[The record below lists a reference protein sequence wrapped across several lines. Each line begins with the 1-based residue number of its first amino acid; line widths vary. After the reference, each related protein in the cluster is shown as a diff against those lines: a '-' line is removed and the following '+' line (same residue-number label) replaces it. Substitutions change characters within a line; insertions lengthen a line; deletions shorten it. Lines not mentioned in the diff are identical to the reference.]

1 MFPKAILEH
10 VDNATTKFTPSIAN
24 GLAVEHLQYV
34 EEYVDRVFW
43 LTAAGFPPGLE
54 YRGCRKCTP
63 LEEYE
68 EITKKKGS
76 RCVYDVARS
85 DVYLMEYKFRYN
97 GVDLPSRFMYLPF
110 VTKAG
115 TIYIGGSRFVIS
127 PILADQV
134 ISIQLSSIFVRLLKA
149 KLTFN
154 RVPQHYIANDSREG
168 IQVAYSDIYNKKAS
182 SNAPRPT
189 VNAKCTLVHY
199 LLCKY
204 GFSEMFRRFG
214 GCDPVVGGDDI
225 NSDNYPDCEWVIC
238 RSTTIPPR
246 GFGKGFY
253 EPCTVRIAIPRH
265 LYTPTVKNLVA
276 GFFYVVDHFPS
287 RVKADYV
294 NSTRLWMILLGHLI
308 WSGNVS
314 EGRLYGDVEAHIASL
329 DEYIDALV
337 SDRLKTIGY
346 ECPDIYELFYLIIDK
361 FSEWLLSS
369 DDRAST
375 MYNKELSILP
385 FICYEI
391 TSAINTL
398 YFKLKAAQKKE
409 LTEKKIA
416 NTMSLI
422 LKKGLIFK
430 ITKEH
435 GEVTTTSTS
444 GDNMALKITNL
455 LVPQGSSSRN
465 SKKKDRA
472 AITDPGKRLHASIAE
487 VGQAFALPKSE
498 PTGRSRVS
506 LCVRLNET
514 GLVMRD
520 PRFVELLD
528 QVQNKI
534 RR

>member
-1 MFPKAILEH
+1 MFPKSLLEH
-10 VDNATTKFTPSIAN
+10 VDNATTKFNPAIAN
-24 GLAVEHLQYV
+24 GLAVEHMKHVESYV
-34 EEYVDRVFW
+34 NRVFE
-43 LTAAGFPPGLE
+43 LTATGFPPGLE

-63 LEEYE
+63 LEEYQ

-134 ISIQLSSIFVRLLKA
+134 ISVQLNSVFVRLLKA

-154 RVPQHYIANDSREG
+154 RVAQHYIANNRREG
-168 IQVAYSDIYNKKAS
+168 IRVAYSDIYNKKAS

-204 GFSEMFRRFG
+204 GFSEMFMRFG
-214 GCDPVVGGDDI
+214 GCNPVIGGDDI
-225 NSDNYPDCEWVIC
+225 NPDNYPESDWIIC
-238 RSTTIPPR
+238 RSTSIPPK

-253 EPCTVRIAIPRH
+253 EPSNVSIAVPRH
-265 LYTPTVKNLVA
+265 KYTNIVRDLLA
-276 GFFYVVDHFPS
+276 GFFYVVDHFPT
-287 RVKADYV
+287 RIKPDYV

-314 EGRLYGDVEAHIASL
+314 EGKLYGDVEAHIASL

-337 SDRLKTIGY
+337 SAKLKSIGY
-346 ECPDIYELFYLIIDK
+346 ECSDIYQLFYLIIDK
-361 FSEWLLSS
+361 FNEWLLSS
-369 DDRAST
+369 EDRVST
-375 MYNKELSILP
+375 MYDKELSILP
-385 FICYEI
+385 FVCYEI
-391 TSAINTL
+391 TNAINTL

-416 NTMSLI
+416 NIMSLI

-472 AITDPGKRLHASIAE
+472 AINDPGKRLHSSIAE
-487 VGQAFALPKSE
+487 VGQVFSLPKSE
-498 PTGRSRVS
+498 PTGRSRVA
-506 LCVRLNET
+506 LTLRLDEAGVVQRN
-514 GLVMRD
+514 

-528 QVQNKI
+528 QVQNQI